1 MVATMTGELPRHAL
15 GRTGLHVTAL
25 CAGGS
30 VLGSMP
36 SVFGYD
42 LPADR
47 AIATLREIFRG
58 PVNFLDTASG
68 YSDGE
73 SERRIGLALKEIGG
87 VPDGFV
93 IASKADRDPHTN
105 DFSGDQVRR
114 CLERS
119 LTLLG
124 VDHIPVY
131 YLHDPEH
138 VGFETTMARGGAVE
152 ALAALK
158 SEGVI
163 GYVGVAAGPVGLL
176 TRYIRTGAF
185 DVVLT
190 HNRYTLVD
198 DSANGVLDLAT
209 ELGLGV
215 VNAAPFGGGILA
227 KGAAHQTT
235 YAYRPAPR
243 AVLDRIGQMEAIC
256 AHAGVDLAAA
266 ALQFST
272 GDERVD
278 STVVSLS
285 SPERVRAVIDLA
297 CTPVPE
303 MVMQQLSAT

>member
-1 MVATMTGELPRHAL
+1 MTAELPRRAL
-15 GRTGLHVTAL
+15 GRTGLSVTPL

-42 LPADR
+42 LPVEQAV
-47 AIATLREIFRG
+47 ATLREIFRG

-87 VPDGFV
+87 VPQGFV
-93 IASKADRDPHTN
+93 VASKADRDPITN

-124 VDHIPVY
+124 VDHIPLY

-138 VGFETTMARGGAVE
+138 VGFETTMAPGGAVDV
-152 ALAALK
+152 LLTLK
-158 SEGVI
+158 GQGLI
-163 GYVGVAAGPVGLL
+163 GHVGVAAGPVGLL
-176 TRYIRTGAF
+176 TRYIQTGAF

-198 DSANGVLDLAT
+198 DSATGVLDLAT
-209 ELGLGV
+209 ERGMGV
-215 VNAAPFGGGILA
+215 VNAAPLGGGILA
-227 KGAAHQTT
+227 KGTARQTT
-235 YAYRPAPR
+235 YAYRPAPQ
-243 AVLDRIGQMEAIC
+243 AVLDRIKRMEVIC
-256 AHAGVDLAAA
+256 ADAGVELAGA

-272 GDERVD
+272 RDERIH
-278 STVVSLS
+278 STVVSFS
-285 SPERVRAVIDLA
+285 SPQRVRAAIDLICRPIPA
-297 CTPVPE
+297 A
-303 MVMQQLSAT
+303 VMQQLRAV